1 MHDVA
6 VLYDIVFALDA
17 HLAGGTHGRLGLER
31 KLAYFLQ
38 PPGGYEPE
46 TSVLYLS

>member
-1 MHDVA
+1 MNGLGVPVEPDGN
-6 VLYDIVFALDA
+6 
-17 HLAGGTHGRLGLER
+17 LAGGRHGRLGLER